1 MDDYTPTPRCANPA
15 CRQPFLPSQ
24 PSHTYCSARCREATK
39 KRRQR
44 FRLRRGKDAGEL
56 IVPPGTTVTSDD
68 GGEPAHWSD
77 IEAGRVDPDLAG
89 HTDDDGGQDEQD
101 ARAHAMIEADA
112 ARRIP
117 RRPWTAL
124 KMAYSR
130 NPGIELADI
139 TEERAELHQAQ
150 QSAVKA
156 RLRAAPGQ
164 VEDRF
169 NEHTRDAVATGASTS
184 RRLNKAKA
192 TADPRPVAQRQS
204 FSFEAE
210 QATWDAYRGGRAR
223 GQQSRHIDYAWNMD
237 DGFRF

>member
-1 MDDYTPTPRCANPA
+1 MTTRRPHGARTQLAASRSCRRSHRIPTAQPGAGRRPKRGGRGSGCAG
-15 CRQPFLPSQ
+15 
-24 PSHTYCSARCREATK
+24 ARMS
-39 KRRQR
+39 
-44 FRLRRGKDAGEL
+44 GEL

-68 GGEPAHWSD
+68 GGEPAHWVD
-77 IEAGRVDPDLAG
+77 IEAGRVDPDLAE
-89 HTDDDGGQDEQD
+89 HTDNGGQDEQD

-130 NPGIELADI
+130 NPGVELADI
-139 TEERAELHQAQ
+139 TEERAERHQAQ

-169 NEHTRDAVATGASTS
+169 NEHTRDAVATRAIGS
-184 RRLNKAKA
+184 RRLNKARA
-192 TADPRPVAQRQS
+192 TADPWPVAQRQS

-223 GQQSRHIDYAWNMD
+223 GQQSRHAAYGWNMD
-237 DGFRF
+237 DGFTY